1 MHQAQDIAA
10 MASQF
15 NVDPGALACLA
26 QFLQDNIAK
35 DPAKF
40 FEASDAQRD
49 QIIKAGVKAWH
60 EHSVRMLSELHEG
73 RSEWAQA
80 ARKQIASDV
89 WHQARGLQH

>member
-1 MHQAQDIAA
+1 MHQDIAQ
-10 MASQF
+10 MAKQF

-40 FEASDAQRD
+40 VNASDAERD
-49 QIIKAGVKAWH
+49 QILIAGVKAWRD
-60 EHSVRMLSELHEG
+60 HSQRMLMELYEG

-80 ARKQIASDV
+80 ARQQIASDV
-89 WHQARGLQH
+89 YNQIRAAH